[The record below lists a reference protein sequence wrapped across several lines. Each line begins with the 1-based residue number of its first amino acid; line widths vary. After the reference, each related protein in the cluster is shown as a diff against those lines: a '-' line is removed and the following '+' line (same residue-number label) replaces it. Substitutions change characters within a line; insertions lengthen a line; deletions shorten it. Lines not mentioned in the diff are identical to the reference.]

1 MLLRDGLEA
10 ANIEAGQQLGVL
22 AGLRVSVWGPGQSWA
37 EAASASRAATYLN
50 AAKSKAIF
58 LALGRGAEN
67 GERNPRSRAKDFAPV
82 SRRAVREKHSAV
94 AVEICRR
101 CSEGCVCAN
110 GVTVLEVYEVPLRH
124 LIANDEL
131 FASAKNSCSPAAFDA
146 RKCTLDRARVGTSM
160 GKG

>member
-22 AGLRVSVWGPGQSWA
+22 AGLRVSVCGPGQSWS

-67 GERNPRSRAKDFAPV
+67 GERNPRAKDFAPV

-94 AVEICRR
+94 AVEIGRR

-131 FASAKNSCSPAAFDA
+131 FTSAKNSCSPAAFDA
-146 RKCTLDRARVGTSM
+146 RKCTLDRARVGNSM